1 MIASTELRLV
11 GNLIEDDDME
21 SNLEKL
27 TKQLDS
33 GVDTLNRKTALLLV
47 LHNQNLTTIIELR
60 ERIDKLEK
68 QRRPWFLRILG
79 L

>member
-1 MIASTELRLV
+1 
-11 GNLIEDDDME
+11 ME

-33 GVDTLNRKTALLLV
+33 GVDMLNGKTAELFSSYNEAIKLLLV